1 LASLF
6 FFFFP
11 RIFGLDGVIER
22 VLVCSGVV
30 DDYDREASLRFS
42 DVFLKDFLFGVCVL
56 EDLLSFDFRSSLQCL
71 SATGALD

>member
-1 LASLF
+1 M
-6 FFFFP
+6 
-11 RIFGLDGVIER
+11 
-22 VLVCSGVV
+22 
-30 DDYDREASLRFS
+30 FS